1 MNWRHKA
8 FIQKFI
14 SVFPNHEKLNYIF
27 QKRVTKAVFL
37 DDQHFGW
44 KVEHARDHIAYFNE
58 NGSPNAESKVVEL
71 GTGWYPII
79 PMLFFLTKTGKV
91 MSYDIQNWM
100 TKDNQLATIKKLK
113 EWKDNGKLESYIS
126 DIDDANWKV
135 LLDVLSNPEQY
146 SFEDINQVI
155 GLSIHLKDASQS
167 GLKED
172 SIDFICSNNT
182 FEHIYPG
189 VLKSILSEFKRIIKP
204 EGVMSHFID
213 MSDHFAHSAPSITIY
228 NFLGFS
234 KKQWDF
240 IDNKIQP
247 QNRLRFK
254 DFISIYND
262 LGIPVTE
269 TETREGD
276 LDALKRT
283 KVHPEFAGYSAE
295 ELAISHCYIVSK
307 I

>member
-126 DIDDANWKV
+126 DIDEANWKV

-213 MSDHFAHSAPSITIY
+213 MSDHFAHSDPSITIY

>member
-126 DIDDANWKV
+126 DIDEANWKV

-213 MSDHFAHSAPSITIY
+213 MSDHFAHSDPSITIY

-276 LDALKRT
+276 IDALKKT
-283 KVHPEFAGYSAE
+283 KVHPEFAAYSAE